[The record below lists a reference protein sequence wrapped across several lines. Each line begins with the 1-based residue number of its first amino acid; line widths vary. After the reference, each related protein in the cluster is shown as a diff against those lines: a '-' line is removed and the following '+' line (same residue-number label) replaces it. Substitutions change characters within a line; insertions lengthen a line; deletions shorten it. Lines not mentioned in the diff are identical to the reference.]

1 MYSVGDL
8 VQPKLG
14 GPKMKII
21 ELRGDEIVTVAA
33 SDEEGKKYTLK
44 ATEVSHYHEDD
55 DFGVC

>member
-21 ELRGDEIVTVAA
+21 EIHGDRIVAVAA
-33 SDEEGKKYTLK
+33 SDEHGEKYTLN
-44 ATEVSHYHEDD
+44 ADEVSLYHEDD